1 MIQTDLWKLVS
12 NKDTPFEEIQTYLSS
27 LSSIGDLQTLATT
40 IQKWRLNPVYG
51 VNERWVIQV
60 LLVSSHPHDI
70 GVDTISDIYARCSE
84 WVALVESVYSPRSAS
99 SSSSQSASS
108 SSQVSPRSASSAS
121 PNSEFGNGEYGID
134 DAFIRKTMTL
144 KVAYEEWKQK
154 DIRDQLYVLV
164 ELYLYYNDIIS
175 EYDAYF
181 RMNAMDGA
189 DGTADGKHEY
199 TDEDEKGES
208 STGESSG
215 DSYSSMKS
223 MEEEIRVWYNVY
235 IDFADKL
242 LSLIKVY
249 VPRNYQQWID
259 GIGRTRPTHAVT
271 NESVVETIRWSYWKD
286 KEEQFKN
293 ASSEEVRIQIRETI
307 VKEWMDMAPATAS
320 SRIVV
325 ASDTASDEA
334 LVLFLIDTCEKNDKR
349 SAESMYSFLRGEYE
363 SRRYS
368 FIQVL
373 SLLFHRWSQL
383 STPAK

>member
-27 LSSIGDLQTLATT
+27 PVSMTDLQTLATT

-70 GVDTISDIYARCSE
+70 GVDTSSDIYARCSE

-99 SSSSQSASS
+99 S
-108 SSQVSPRSASSAS
+108 AS
-121 PNSEFGNGEYGID
+121 PNSEFGNGEHGID

-164 ELYLYYNDIIS
+164 ELYLYYKDIIS

-181 RMNAMDGA
+181 RMNAMDGSE
-189 DGTADGKHEY
+189 GTADGKHEY

-208 STGESSG
+208 SDESSGYSTGESSG
-215 DSYSSMKS
+215 DSYLSMKS

-349 SAESMYSFLRGEYE
+349 SAENVYSFLRGEYE

-383 STPAK
+383 STPSK

>member
-1 MIQTDLWKLVS
+1 MVVCFGIHKKAISNTTMIQTDLWKLVS

-27 LSSIGDLQTLATT
+27 PVSMTDLQTLATT
-40 IQKWRLNPVYG
+40 IRTWRLNPVYG

-60 LLVSSHPHDI
+60 LLVRSHPHDI
-70 GVDTISDIYARCSE
+70 GVDNTSDIYARCSE

-99 SSSSQSASS
+99 S
-108 SSQVSPRSASSAS
+108 AS
-121 PNSEFGNGEYGID
+121 PNSEFGNSEYGID
-134 DAFIRKTMTL
+134 DVFIRKTMTL

-164 ELYLYYNDIIS
+164 ELYLYYKDIIS

-199 TDEDEKGES
+199 VDGDEKGDS
-208 STGESSG
+208 ISESSG
-215 DSYSSMKS
+215 ESYLSMKS

-325 ASDTASDEA
+325 QSDTASDEA